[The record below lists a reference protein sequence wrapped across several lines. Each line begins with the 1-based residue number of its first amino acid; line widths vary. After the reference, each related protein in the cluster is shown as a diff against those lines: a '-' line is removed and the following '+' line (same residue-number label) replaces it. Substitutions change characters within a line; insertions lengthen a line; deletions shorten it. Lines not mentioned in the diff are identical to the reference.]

1 MNYTALHYC
10 LHIRCIIKVIYN
22 YLNNQNVLHY
32 DFKTRL
38 IFFVFSF
45 LGQAFIKVKP
55 YNKTAEEQTEVTF
68 PCKGEAKPGNLTT
81 SWFKYI
87 TVKKPKS
94 RSYYS
99 RNQNYPRFEKKPLR
113 SINSLASRFQVKV
126 DGSLVISEVAASDEG
141 RYECQ
146 ITNGIGKPISESA
159 YLSVECK

>member
-1 MNYTALHYC
+1 MK
-10 LHIRCIIKVIYN
+10 IRFVVLPGYYDSKTWVLIIS
-22 YLNNQNVLHY
+22 
-32 DFKTRL
+32 
-38 IFFVFSF
+38 IFLF

-94 RSYYS
+94 RNYYS

-113 SINSLASRFQVKV
+113 SINSLASRFQVKA

-159 YLSVECK
+159 YLSVECKLFHKKW